1 MGFAEEFKQAIDV
14 NDGGKAADI
23 LLAWRDREDAN
34 HKYAIIIYDG
44 MPPSQI
50 HYSELL
56 QWLDEADKM
65 TPRDESLKSWY
76 RQTALMVI
84 NINKNQG

>member
-50 HYSELL
+50 H
-56 QWLDEADKM
+56 
-65 TPRDESLKSWY
+65 
-76 RQTALMVI
+76 
-84 NINKNQG
+84 